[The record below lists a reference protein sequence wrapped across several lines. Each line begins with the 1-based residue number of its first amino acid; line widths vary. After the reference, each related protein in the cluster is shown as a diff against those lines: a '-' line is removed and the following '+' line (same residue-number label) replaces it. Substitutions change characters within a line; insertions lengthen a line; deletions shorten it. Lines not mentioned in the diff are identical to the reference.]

1 MRLEVRKP
9 AFAVG
14 RQEIFVVLI
23 LVEVVDLKNGLEIHS
38 GGKPKGF
45 TNIMG
50 VGSKENQE

>member
-38 GGKPKGF
+38 GRKPKGF
-45 TNIMG
+45 TNVMG
-50 VGSKENQE
+50 MGSKENQE